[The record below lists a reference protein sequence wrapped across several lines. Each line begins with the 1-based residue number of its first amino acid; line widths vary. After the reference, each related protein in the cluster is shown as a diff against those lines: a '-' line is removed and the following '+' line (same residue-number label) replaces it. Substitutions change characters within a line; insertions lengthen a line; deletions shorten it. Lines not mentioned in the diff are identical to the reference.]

1 MTIVDAVEADERLAA
16 LVSAHRAE
24 QAAYR
29 SALAAEN
36 PAQAAACTQRL
47 GQIAQAVRTTGRA
60 DLATALAEETNAGA
74 VLLTL
79 LTAADE
85 VSRDQLPAALT
96 RFQAS
101 NDAVDTRLNG
111 STKGERADV
120 FERHSHPHAS

>member
-1 MTIVDAVEADERLAA
+1 MLHI
-16 LVSAHRAE
+16 HRAE
-24 QAAYR
+24 
-29 SALAAEN
+29 
-36 PAQAAACTQRL
+36 
-47 GQIAQAVRTTGRA
+47 RA
-60 DLATALAEETNAGA
+60 DTLATALAEETNAGA

-111 STKGERADV
+111 STKGERANV